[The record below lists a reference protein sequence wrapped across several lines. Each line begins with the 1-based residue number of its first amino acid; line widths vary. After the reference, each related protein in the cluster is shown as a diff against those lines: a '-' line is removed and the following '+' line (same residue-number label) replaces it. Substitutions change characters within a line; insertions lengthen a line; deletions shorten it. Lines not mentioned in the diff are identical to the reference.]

1 MALVLDACAAQPQE
15 TLGTADAAGTATST
29 TTNPDAVACRRLLT
43 RYLEQLCDQLD
54 QFRDELL
61 TAALQPLLRAP
72 PALARSGDLRLFVKA
87 LQSALRAGASHL
99 PTAAAAVSALERW
112 WAAVP
117 AALEPHFPDLL
128 PRLDPYLRA
137 SGAAAG
143 DSTVA
148 AAQSSQAALE
158 GGPRRMTAKGSATGS
173 SSTKS
178 SSEREL
184 QMRILRFLGGLG
196 GKSHYL
202 VVDASEVSTLSS
214 RS

>member
-1 MALVLDACAAQPQE
+1 MNYTSSTLVHCSHMSR
-15 TLGTADAAGTATST
+15 GTA
-29 TTNPDAVACRRLLT
+29 V
-43 RYLEQLCDQLD
+43 Q
-54 QFRDELL
+54 
-61 TAALQPLLRAP
+61 
-72 PALARSGDLRLFVKA
+72 
-87 LQSALRAGASHL
+87 
-99 PTAAAAVSALERW
+99 
-112 WAAVP
+112 
-117 AALEPHFPDLL
+117 
-128 PRLDPYLRA
+128 DPYLRA

-158 GGPRRMTAKGSATGS
+158 GGPRRMSAKGSATGS
-173 SSTKS
+173 GSSTKS
-178 SSEREL
+178 SGEREL